1 MRELQKVW
9 GDMLYHLPAAER
21 IHEIMDIQP
30 QIVDKP
36 GAVSCPIPQQSI
48 GLRDVRFAYEGDN
61 DVLRG
66 INVEIGIGQTVALV
80 GASGGGKST
89 LLDLIPRMYD
99 VRAGSITW
107 DGVDLKDLQQE
118 SVIQHCAIVQQ
129 DSFLF
134 DDTVF
139 ENIRYGRPN
148 ASREEVE
155 AAAKRA
161 YVHDDILRLEG
172 GQGYDSP
179 VGDRGSRLSGGQR
192 QRVAIARAFLRD
204 APVLLMDEPTSALD
218 AESER
223 HVQAAIAELMQGRT
237 TIMVA
242 HRLATVKHADKICV
256 LAGKEDEANRGTI
269 IEMGRHDEL
278 VAQGGVYAEMVKGQ
292 SLGE

>member
-1 MRELQKVW
+1 
-9 GDMLYHLPAAER
+9 
-21 IHEIMDIQP
+21 
-30 QIVDKP
+30 
-36 GAVSCPIPQQSI
+36 
-48 GLRDVRFAYEGDN
+48 
-61 DVLRG
+61 
-66 INVEIGIGQTVALV
+66 
-80 GASGGGKST
+80 
-89 LLDLIPRMYD
+89 MYD
-99 VRAGSITW
+99 VRSGAILW
-107 DGVDLKDLQQE
+107 DGVDIKSLRQE

-134 DDTVF
+134 DDSVF
-139 ENIRYGRPN
+139 ENIRYGRPK
-148 ASREEVE
+148 ATREEVE

-172 GQGYDSP
+172 GKGYDSA

-192 QRVAIARAFLRD
+192 QRIAIARAFLRD

-223 HVQAAIAELMQGRT
+223 HVQAAIAELTQGRT

-256 LAGKEDEANRGTI
+256 LAGKEDEARRGTI

-278 VAQGGVYAEMVKGQ
+278 VAQGGVYADMVKGQ
-292 SLGE
+292 SLGD